1 MRTLLVLFIY
11 VLFAIL
17 LVPVLLFCC
26 VVKCDEL
33 IISIGKRA
41 LRLGQKILGIQVAVS
56 GAERID
62 KKNPC
67 VFMPNHLSL
76 IDGPMLFMLI
86 PQAVRVIIKKEA
98 FKVPIIGQAMR
109 QVGFIPVDRKAMKGG
124 KASIDHASRM
134 IIEKGFSFLIFP
146 EGTRSRDGKLQPF
159 KRGGFFLAL
168 AGQVPVV
175 PVSIEG
181 SYELMP
187 KGAFFAKKGKIEV
200 TFHPPVSV
208 QEFDR
213 QSLPKLIE
221 KVRDTIQSG
230 LKREKPDEVQK
241 STQIAP

>member
-1 MRTLLVLFIY
+1 MRTILVLFIY
-11 VLFAIL
+11 ILFAVL
-17 LVPVLLFCC
+17 LVPILLFCYLIR
-26 VVKCDEL
+26 CDQL

-41 LRLGQKILGIQVAVS
+41 LRLGQKILGIQVEVS
-56 GAERID
+56 GVEEID
-62 KKNPC
+62 KKIPYI
-67 VFMPNHLSL
+67 FMPNHLSL

-86 PQAVRVIIKKEA
+86 PQAVRVIIKKEV

-109 QVGFIPVDRKAMKGG
+109 QVGFIPVDRKALKGG
-124 KASIDHASRM
+124 KASIDHASKM

-168 AGQVPVV
+168 ASQVPVV

-213 QSLPKLIE
+213 QSLPRLID
-221 KVRDTIQSG
+221 KVRDIVQSG
-230 LKREKPDEVQK
+230 LNKGKPDEVQK
-241 STQIAP
+241 SIQIAP